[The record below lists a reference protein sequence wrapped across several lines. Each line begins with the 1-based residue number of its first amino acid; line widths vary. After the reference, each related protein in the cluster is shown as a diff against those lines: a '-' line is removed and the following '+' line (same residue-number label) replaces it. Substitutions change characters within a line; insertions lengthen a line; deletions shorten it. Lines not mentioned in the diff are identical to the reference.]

1 MTTRMKLVDG
11 HPKEASTALLNPG
24 NMVPLLLV
32 NMVPPPL
39 VNMGLPNLVN
49 MVLQVANPAIPHNKI
64 MVNNPRNKDM
74 GTDSLA
80 SRATEQ
86 NLVIPSNKATDKH
99 NSQDTDSSLS
109 NLVMDRSLASLAIPR
124 NKEVTTNQRLGTTRA
139 SSAYLQI
146 AFPREFTSSW

>member
-1 MTTRMKLVDG
+1 MDG

-32 NMVPPPL
+32 NMVPLPL
-39 VNMGLPNLVN
+39 VNMGLPSLVN
-49 MVLQVANPAIPHNKI
+49 MVLPVANPAIPHNKI

-86 NLVIPSNKATDKH
+86 NLFSLVIPSNKATDKH

-124 NKEVTTNQRLGTTRA
+124 NKEVTTNRRLGTTRA
-139 SSAYLQI
+139 SSAYLPI